1 MISYEVL
8 EKVLKEKGISKT
20 ELSVK
25 LGLST
30 RTIAKIAKGEKLS
43 KRLSRDALSKNK
55 NSASCNLKPD
65 VV

>member
-43 KRLSRDALSKNK
+43 NR
-55 NSASCNLKPD
+55 
-65 VV
+65 